1 MYLFQ
6 IAKYN
11 EKYKSMN
18 LLCFGV
24 LDKDIQV
31 TGPTEVR
38 TNFALKT
45 EVQTAYKEAVLNH
58 SYGETE
64 EGTSEDCSYKEC
76 LDKHVFDLNV
86 DMMRSILSTVA
97 GPSNSLSNKSGRRNW
112 YQDRNCP
119 AWWRRTGIAFQSV
132 NQRDGKKL
140 GTNSLMKL
148 IESLQQQY
156 GIVPGCPKCA
166 NKTGYISVFVLLKVL
181 MMKEDINQLLAEM
194 VLMNHI
200 YIPHGQ
206 QKVC

>member
-31 TGPTEVR
+31 TGPTELR

-58 SYGETE
+58 SY

-97 GPSNSLSNKSGRRNW
+97 GPSSSLSNKSGRRNW

-132 NQRDGKKL
+132 NQRG
-140 GTNSLMKL
+140 
-148 IESLQQQY
+148 
-156 GIVPGCPKCA
+156 PGRCIHKNPKSITIMLKQHTSFSNCD
-166 NKTGYISVFVLLKVL
+166 TFGYIMYCIGSRKL
-181 MMKEDINQLLAEM
+181 MINDD
-194 VLMNHI
+194 NFT
-200 YIPHGQ
+200 YS
-206 QKVC
+206 

>member
-64 EGTSEDCSYKEC
+64 D
-76 LDKHVFDLNV
+76 
-86 DMMRSILSTVA
+86 
-97 GPSNSLSNKSGRRNW
+97 KSGRRNW

-132 NQRDGKKL
+132 NQRGPDGKKL